1 MSADYSHLCS
11 AILEQC
17 FGQVVQ
23 LVADCLFLANTRTL
37 GQLVSA
43 TKLSRKE
50 VGLALAVLVK
60 FRLVDFEASKLNPS
74 LAEYALRRED
84 IICLLRYPRYVHLVQ
99 TKYGNVGASI
109 AEELINSGSDT
120 ASGILIKCLTEG
132 ENKAE
137 SPESYRNTFLTMITD
152 HYIIKRPELLV
163 SEDQDEVVP
172 KFESNECD
180 FFRHPNIDLQLL
192 AKIRKGDANLAEA
205 KDSTMVWNL
214 NYDRFHQDF
223 RDAIM
228 VNAIER
234 KMGENAAECFRFILK
249 IMYNTTDP
257 WQRKLSNQIT
267 FVEIKQ
273 AIERKSNNLDLM
285 KYLDQYISL
294 LTDDSLGFFRRVG
307 DMGGGLYVV
316 DMEHAFESLA
326 FACVESVITE
336 RFGSKAARIFRV
348 IRFKKYI
355 EQEDLQKEAMIPSK
369 EAKSLAYNLFQEQF
383 IHVKIIKKAGGGSN
397 GPAKAFYLFQVK
409 EKDTVRM
416 LLDASYKSLYNTIE
430 RSNFEKNEHKGLI
443 EKSQR
448 LDSIVETMKERGDS
462 EEYIAEIVETFTP
475 PECEILNKVKNR
487 IKTLSKAELTLDDT
501 IFLLQMYQ
509 HHCTTLPTGIRR
521 FK

>member
-1 MSADYSHLCS
+1 MSADFSHLCS

-17 FGQVVQ
+17 FGKVVQ
-23 LVADCLFLANTRTL
+23 AVADCLFSATTRTL
-37 GQLVSA
+37 SQIASA

-50 VGLALAVLVK
+50 AAVALAVLVK
-60 FRLVDFEASKLNPS
+60 YRLVDFRASQQNPFI
-74 LAEYALRRED
+74 AEYALLRED
-84 IICLLRYPRYVHLVQ
+84 VLCLLRYPRYVHLVQ

-109 AEELINSGSDT
+109 AEELISSGSDT
-120 ASGILIKCLTEG
+120 ATGILVKCLADPDCSDS
-132 ENKAE
+132 AE
-137 SPESYRNTFLTMITD
+137 SFRNTFLQMLTD
-152 HYIIKRPELLV
+152 HYIIKKPELLLTD
-163 SEDQDEVVP
+163 DQDDNVP

-180 FFRHPNIDLQLL
+180 YYRHPNIDLQLV
-192 AKIRKGDANLAEA
+192 AKIQRDEATVDEA
-205 KDSTMVWNL
+205 KDGTMVWNL

-223 RDAIM
+223 RDTIM
-228 VNAIER
+228 VDAIER
-234 KMGENAAECFRFILK
+234 KLGENAAECFRFILK
-249 IMYNTTDP
+249 LMYNNTDP

-273 AIERKSNNLDLM
+273 TIEKKSNNLDLM

-294 LTDDSLGFFRRVG
+294 ITDDSLGFLRRVG

-326 FACVESVITE
+326 FACVENVITE

-348 IRFKKYI
+348 VRCKKYI

-383 IHVKIIKKAGGGSN
+383 IHVKIIKKPGGGSN
-397 GPAKAFYLFQVK
+397 GPAKAFYLFQVR

-416 LLDASYKSLYNTIE
+416 LLDVSYKSLYNTIE
-430 RSNFEKNEHKGLI
+430 RSNYEKSEHKGLI

-448 LDSIVETMKERGDS
+448 LDSIVETMKERGESD
-462 EEYIAEIVETFTP
+462 EYIAEIVETFTP
-475 PECEILNKVKNR
+475 PECEILKKVKNR

>member
-1 MSADYSHLCS
+1 MSADYAHLCS
-11 AILEQC
+11 SILEQC

-23 LVADCLFLANTRTL
+23 AVADCLFSATTRTL
-37 GQLVSA
+37 SQIVSTTQLA
-43 TKLSRKE
+43 RKE
-50 VGLALAVLVK
+50 VALALAVLIK
-60 FRLVDFEASKLNPS
+60 FRLVRFEPSKSNQFLPEYS
-74 LAEYALRRED
+74 LKRED
-84 IICLLRYPRYVHLVQ
+84 VICLLRYSRYIHLVQ

-109 AEELINSGSDT
+109 AEELLNSGSET
-120 ASGILIKCLTEG
+120 ATSCLLKCLSDG
-132 ENKAE
+132 DNKAE
-137 SPESYRNTFLTMITD
+137 SAETYRTTFIQMIAD
-152 HYIIKRPELLV
+152 HYIIKTPELV
-163 SEDQDEVVP
+163 TGDEQDDCVP
-172 KFESNECD
+172 KFLSNECD
-180 FFRHPNIDLQLL
+180 FFVPPNIDLQLL
-192 AKIRKGDANLAEA
+192 AQIRKGDATIASA
-205 KDSTMVWNL
+205 TDGGIVWSL
-214 NYDRFHQDF
+214 NFDRFHQEF
-223 RDAIM
+223 RDDIM
-228 VNAIER
+228 KLAIER
-234 KMGENAAECFRFILK
+234 KLGETAAECFSFILSLIYK
-249 IMYNTTDP
+249 TTDP
-257 WQRKLSNQIT
+257 WQRKASNHIT

-294 LTDDSLGFFRRVG
+294 ITDDSLGFLRRVG
-307 DMGGGLYVV
+307 DMGGGQYVI

-336 RFGSKAARIFRV
+336 RFGSKATRIFRV

-355 EQEDLQKEAMIPSK
+355 EQEDLQKEAMIPAK

-383 IHVKIIKKAGGGSN
+383 IHVKVIKKPGGGGS
-397 GPAKAFYLFQVK
+397 GPAKAFYLFQIK

-416 LLDASYKSLYNTIE
+416 LLDNCYKSLYNTIR

-462 EEYIAEIVETFTP
+462 DDYIAEIVETFTP

-487 IKTLSKAELTLDDT
+487 IRTLSKAELTLDDT

-509 HHCTTLPTGIRR
+509 HHCTTLPTGIKK

>member
-23 LVADCLFLANTRTL
+23 SVADCLFLANTRTL

-60 FRLVDFEASKLNPS
+60 FRLVDFEASKLNSS

-132 ENKAE
+132 ENKTE
-137 SPESYRNTFLTMITD
+137 SPESYKNTFLTMITD

-163 SEDQDEVVP
+163 SDDQDEVVP

-192 AKIRKGDANLAEA
+192 DKIRKGDATLAEA

-228 VNAIER
+228 VDAIER

-267 FVEIKQ
+267 FVDIKQ

-383 IHVKIIKKAGGGSN
+383 IHVKIIKKPGGGSN

>member
-1 MSADYSHLCS
+1 MSADYSHLSS

-17 FGQVVQ
+17 FGKVVQ
-23 LVADCLFLANTRTL
+23 AVADCLFSATTRTL
-37 GQLVSA
+37 GQITSA
-43 TKLSRKE
+43 TKFSRKE
-50 VGLALAVLVK
+50 VGFALAVLVK
-60 FRLVDFEASKLNPS
+60 YRLVDFSASKQNPF

-84 IICLLRYPRYVHLVQ
+84 ILCLLRYPRYVHLVQ

-120 ASGILIKCLTEG
+120 ASGILIKCLAEG

-137 SPESYRNTFLTMITD
+137 SPESYRNTFLQMVTD

-163 SEDQDEVVP
+163 GDDLDENVP
-172 KFESNECD
+172 KFETNECD

-192 AKIRKGDANLAEA
+192 AKIRKGDASLAEA

-223 RDAIM
+223 RDTIM
-228 VNAIER
+228 VDAIER
-234 KMGENAAECFRFILK
+234 KLGENAAECFRFILK

-267 FVEIKQ
+267 LVEINQ
-273 AIERKSNNLDLM
+273 AIERKSNNLDLK
-285 KYLDQYISL
+285 KYLNQYISL

-307 DMGGGLYVV
+307 DMGGGVYVV

-348 IRFKKYI
+348 IRCKKYI

-383 IHVKIIKKAGGGSN
+383 IHVKIIKKPGGGSN

-416 LLDASYKSLYNTIE
+416 MLDASYKSLYNTIE

-448 LDSIVETMKERGDS
+448 LDSIVETMKERGETD
-462 EEYIAEIVETFTP
+462 EYIAEIVETFTP

-487 IKTLSKAELTLDDT
+487 IKTLSKAELALDDT

-509 HHCTTLPTGIRR
+509 HHCTSLPTGIRK

>member
-1 MSADYSHLCS
+1 MSADYSHLSS

-17 FGQVVQ
+17 FGKVVQ
-23 LVADCLFLANTRTL
+23 AVSDCLFSATTRTL
-37 GQLVSA
+37 GQITSA
-43 TKLSRKE
+43 TKFSRKE
-50 VGLALAVLVK
+50 VALALAVLVK
-60 FRLVDFEASKLNPS
+60 YRLVDFVASKQNPF

-84 IICLLRYPRYVHLVQ
+84 VLCLLRYPRYIHLVQ

-137 SPESYRNTFLTMITD
+137 SPESYRNTFLQMITD

-163 SEDQDEVVP
+163 GDDQDESVP

-180 FFRHPNIDLQLL
+180 FFRHPHIDLQLV
-192 AKIRKGDANLAEA
+192 AKIRKGDATLADA
-205 KDSTMVWNL
+205 KDNTMVWNL
-214 NYDRFHQDF
+214 NCDRFHQDF
-223 RDAIM
+223 RDTIM
-228 VNAIER
+228 VDAIER
-234 KMGENAAECFRFILK
+234 KLGENAAECFRFILK

-307 DMGGGLYVV
+307 DMGGGVYVV

-326 FACVESVITE
+326 FVCVESVITE

-348 IRFKKYI
+348 IRCKKYI

-383 IHVKIIKKAGGGSN
+383 IHVKIIKKPGGGSN

-448 LDSIVETMKERGDS
+448 LDSIVETMKERGETD
-462 EEYIAEIVETFTP
+462 EYIAEIVETFTP

-509 HHCTTLPTGIRR
+509 HHCTSLPTGIRK